1 MHENGICASGF
12 FTSKL
17 QHSMI
22 CIFFYYYYYEWDE
35 NLGSLNGSFPIAD

>member
-22 CIFFYYYYYEWDE
+22 CIFFITIIMSGMKILDP
-35 NLGSLNGSFPIAD
+35 LMVLFP